1 MPPAVQIG
9 CTPGAVALIN
19 TQTIAGPYH
28 FMHVLLGSD
37 IDTAVFVDRKGVAD
51 PAVTRGF
58 GCLIFSAL
66 AVIETHPME
75 CAEIAAHRDNVSM
88 FGGCYEPA
96 VIGHAEPHDRPCHF
110 TWKLELPF
118 LNNA

>member
-37 IDTAVFVDRKGVAD
+37 IDTAVFVDRKGIAD
-51 PAVTRGF
+51 PAITRGF

-66 AVIETHPME
+66 AVIKPHPMK
-75 CAEIAAHRDNVSM
+75 CAEVATYRNDVAM
-88 FGGCYEPA
+88 FGGSNKPA
-96 VIGHAEPHDRPCHF
+96 VIGHAEPHHRPCHL
-110 TWKLELPF
+110 TRELELTF